1 MRNLLNFILRFVAP
15 MALALGALTTTP
27 TRGGQTPTASAAGG
41 LAEVRPESHAAVTA
55 LGVRR
60 RNG

>member
-27 TRGGQTPTASAAGG
+27 ARGAAADAYGVGG
-41 LAEVRPESHAAVTA
+41 
-55 LGVRR
+55 GWI
-60 RNG
+60 G